1 MSNSMLE
8 QAIIDA
14 SQLREAALKSA
25 ETAVIE
31 KYSTEVEQ
39 AMQNILEQDDEEMG
53 FGMDDD
59 LDANAE
65 DGVELDIPMAHDPSV
80 EGDDV
85 VVVDL
90 DQIIAAAESEDDSEE
105 EDFELDR
112 QEIADEVG
120 LDVSLGD
127 EVVPGNRGD
136 DEIDVDEA
144 DLVDLFKEILTV
156 DIPEE
161 DQEMVAE
168 YDEEEVAEAEEEAGV
183 FVATPAEDGVA
194 KEDLESLEYKS
205 DRLEMKNEELVKEN
219 KDLKSILVK
228 VKNRLEEIN
237 LSNARLLYTNRVLQ
251 DSSLNEQQKN
261 KIVEMV
267 TGAQSVKEA
276 ELIFE
281 ALQKTMAGN
290 SSKKAPQSLS
300 EVVSRKSSVIL
311 SGRRES
317 ETPDSGKPVLNRWAT
332 LAGINNK

>member
-25 ETAVIE
+25 ENAVIE
-31 KYSTEVEQ
+31 KYSTEVEE
-39 AMQNILEQDDEEMG
+39 AMQKILEQDEDLD
-53 FGMDDD
+53 FGM
-59 LDANAE
+59 E
-65 DGVELDIPMAHDPSV
+65 DEAGEEGTELDIPMAYDPDV

-90 DQIIAAAESEDDSEE
+90 DQIIAAADAEEDPEE
-105 EDFELDR
+105 ADFELDR

-120 LDVSLGD
+120 LDVSIEDGV
-127 EVVPGNRGD
+127 EPGNRED
-136 DEIDVDEA
+136 EEIDVDEA

-156 DIPEE
+156 DIDKE
-161 DQEMVAE
+161 DQAMVAE
-168 YDEEEVAEAEEEAGV
+168 YDEEEVAEEEEEVGTY
-183 FVATPAEDGVA
+183 VATPADDGVA
-194 KEDLESLEYKS
+194 KEDLESLEYKA
-205 DRLEMKNEELVKEN
+205 DRLAMKNEELTKEN
-219 KDLKSILVK
+219 NDLKDLMIK
-228 VKNRLEEIN
+228 VKNRLEEVN

-267 TGAQSVKEA
+267 TESQSVKEA

-281 ALQKTMAGN
+281 AFQKTMAGS
-290 SSKKAPQSLS
+290 SSKSAPQSLS

-317 ETPDSGKPVLNRWAT
+317 ETSDGNGNPVLKRWST
-332 LAGINNK
+332 LAGIYNK

>member
-25 ETAVIE
+25 ENAVIE

-39 AMQNILEQDDEEMG
+39 AMQQILEQE
-53 FGMDDD
+53 DDD
-59 LDANAE
+59 LGLGLDDE
-65 DGVELDIPMAHDPSV
+65 MGDSGEEETDLDIPMAHDPGV
-80 EGDDV
+80 EDDDV

-90 DQIIAAAESEDDSEE
+90 DQIIAAAESEDDPEE
-105 EDFELDR
+105 TDFELDR

-120 LDVSLGD
+120 LDVSIEDGV
-127 EVVPGNRGD
+127 EPGNRD
-136 DEIDVDEA
+136 DEIEVDES

-161 DQEMVAE
+161 DQAMVAE
-168 YDEEEVAEAEEEAGV
+168 YDEEEVAEEEEEAGV
-183 FVATPAEDGVA
+183 NVASPAADGVA

-205 DRLEMKNEELVKEN
+205 DRLEMKNEELTKEN
-219 KDLKSILVK
+219 KDLKNLLIK
-228 VKNRLEEIN
+228 VKNRLEEVN

-267 TGAQSVKEA
+267 TEAQSVKEA

-281 ALQKTMAGN
+281 ALQKTMAGT
-290 SSKKAPQSLS
+290 SSKSAPQSLS
-300 EVVSRKSSVIL
+300 EAVSRKSSVIL

-317 ETPDSGKPVLNRWAT
+317 ETSDGNSNPVLKRWST
-332 LAGINNK
+332 LAGIYNK